1 MGLEEKF
8 HKKMVKI
15 MLGGL
20 APLEE
25 EEKKGLVSEVKEAL
39 KPKIRTISSFFSS
52 GIKELKRDLA
62 KVKKANK
69 PDQE

>member
-20 APLEE
+20 APIEE
-25 EEKKGLVSEVKEAL
+25 EEKKSMMSEVKKSL
-39 KPKIRTISSFFSS
+39 KPKIRSISSFFSS
-52 GIKELKRDLA
+52 GIQELKRDLA
-62 KVKKANK
+62 KVKKK
-69 PDQE
+69 SKDEE

>member
-20 APLEE
+20 APIEE
-25 EEKKGLVSEVKEAL
+25 EEKKSMMSKVKKSL
-39 KPKIRTISSFFSS
+39 KPKIRSISSFFSS
-52 GIKELKRDLA
+52 GIQELKRDLA
-62 KVKKANK
+62 KVKKK
-69 PDQE
+69 SKDEE